1 MNLIIEVGPKWDGK
15 WPDCMQS
22 NSQLER
28 SCLLDKLH
36 PCHNWRRFYTL
47 LFLREF
53 HMFPFVGFSHVLC
66 WISWPLNW
74 WGSVPMCVDQLNKV
88 IATREGTKGD
98 LFLVFLLHENKR
110 IGKEYLFGSCC
121 GCVSVCQIVSI
132 SIWFRKSSTHCSFLL
147 GLLLFRFFVSV
158 IIVLYGVFHLY

>member
-1 MNLIIEVGPKWDGK
+1 MFLLTSSTIWMNPIIEVGPKWDGK

-98 LFLVFLLHENKR
+98 LFLVFPIAWKQKNRKR
-110 IGKEYLFGSCC
+110 ISLWQLLWLCFSLSDCEYFYL
-121 GCVSVCQIVSI
+121 I
-132 SIWFRKSSTHCSFLL
+132 
-147 GLLLFRFFVSV
+147 
-158 IIVLYGVFHLY
+158 